1 MKGVACDVCMSSDH
15 AISDC
20 PRIAEH
26 EAERAKAL
34 PKTTGWESKL
44 ARAGKDGD
52 KYAGTVGNAIL
63 VLANHK
69 AWRATLAFDEFACVV
84 VTDKSPPWDE
94 AAMPANPKPGPWADA
109 DTSRARA
116 WFEQHYPGMKVSR
129 TDTDDAVRVVAQ
141 KHRTH
146 PVREFLEGLK
156 WDGAPRLDTWTIRL
170 GGAPDTRL
178 VRAQSSKWLIS
189 AVARIQ
195 EPGCQVDHVLVVRGP
210 QDAKKTSALRR
221 LAMRDEWFHDE
232 VEPVSK
238 DGKIGLAGVWI
249 ALDDEFAGLRGGNER
264 KKKSFISRRHEKY
277 RSPYDKW
284 DQRHARQ
291 CVLAAAVNE
300 EEILSDPTGGRRYWI
315 IDVRRFDIEALVAE
329 REQLWAEA
337 VHRYRAREKWYL
349 DDQKLVAAA
358 ARTQEAA
365 RARDAWEQ
373 PVAKWLGKKIGDGV
387 TTHDVL
393 RHCIF
398 AGEEH
403 MAHSA
408 DEMRDAELRIANVL
422 RTLGW
427 AKCDASR
434 NRRGH
439 LRDGL
444 RVRLF
449 FEGGKCPKCTPGSL
463 EREERGEER
472 EKDGHPGHSLGITEK
487 KRCPPLDSTLDTP
500 GHPANGTNGAG
511 KPAHAA
517 PLDSLTAAKI
527 TTSPRLTRERGRRK
541 RSSPAIDVHDD
552 DAAPAPTRT
561 DPSL

>member
-1 MKGVACDVCMSSDH
+1 
-15 AISDC
+15 
-20 PRIAEH
+20 
-26 EAERAKAL
+26 
-34 PKTTGWESKL
+34 
-44 ARAGKDGD
+44 
-52 KYAGTVGNAIL
+52 
-63 VLANHK
+63 
-69 AWRATLAFDEFACVV
+69 
-84 VTDKSPPWDE
+84 
-94 AAMPANPKPGPWADA
+94 
-109 DTSRARA
+109 
-116 WFEQHYPGMKVSR
+116 
-129 TDTDDAVRVVAQ
+129 
-141 KHRTH
+141 
-146 PVREFLEGLK
+146 
-156 WDGAPRLDTWTIRL
+156 
-170 GGAPDTRL
+170 
-178 VRAQSSKWLIS
+178 
-189 AVARIQ
+189 
-195 EPGCQVDHVLVVRGP
+195 
-210 QDAKKTSALRR
+210 
-221 LAMRDEWFHDE
+221 MRDEWFHDE

-403 MAHSA
+403 MAHTRCATRNSESPTCCERSGGRSA
-408 DEMRDAELRIANVL
+408 MRRGIDGDTCATGCASGCSSRAASV
-422 RTLGW
+422 RSAPRG
-427 AKCDASR
+427 ASR
-434 NRRGH
+434 ERREVK
-439 LRDGL
+439 R
-444 RVRLF
+444 
-449 FEGGKCPKCTPGSL
+449 
-463 EREERGEER
+463 ERRM
-472 EKDGHPGHSLGITEK
+472 D
-487 KRCPPLDSTLDTP
+487 TLDTLSESQRKR
-500 GHPANGTNGAG
+500 GVHPWTAPWT
-511 KPAHAA
+511 
-517 PLDSLTAAKI
+517 PLDTQRTAPMGPASRRTRPLSTRSL
-527 TTSPRLTRERGRRK
+527 RR
-541 RSSPAIDVHDD
+541 R
-552 DAAPAPTRT
+552 
-561 DPSL
+561 